1 MNSSSSPSVLVWW
14 ILWAAFLSGVIVMYQ
29 VLGARPASSP
39 GLAPGGMWIVA
50 ATPVALSVV
59 LRWVVLPRI
68 PARATAFPLFIV
80 GIAMA
85 EAALFLGLFLF
96 PAHKQELFYLSVLGI
111 AQFAPYFAGRY
122 E

>member
-1 MNSSSSPSVLVWW
+1 MNSSSSPTVLVWW

-39 GLAPGGMWIVA
+39 GLGPDGMWIVA

-59 LRWVVLPRI
+59 IRWVMLPRI
-68 PARATAFPLFIV
+68 TARATAFPLFIV

-111 AQFAPYFAGRY
+111 AQFAPYFAGGY